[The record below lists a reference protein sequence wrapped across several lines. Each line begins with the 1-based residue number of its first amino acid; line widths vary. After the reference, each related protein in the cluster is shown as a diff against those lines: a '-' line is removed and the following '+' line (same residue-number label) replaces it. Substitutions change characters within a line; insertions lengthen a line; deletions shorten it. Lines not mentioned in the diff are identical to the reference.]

1 MARPTI
7 VPVHGSTPVHAWQRA
22 EIHLLLCSRVAT
34 TPFYFFY
41 SRLGFRS
48 ESCGPHCHFALHLLG
63 FFSSLRWPFSWY
75 GRLWYKVP
83 VSGMATH
90 VCIVNAQ
97 GETQP
102 SVLKEFVSIQ
112 LTSVRRSM
120 VRSSTCQFMTTQ
132 CSGKRSLEARYSKYT
147 SG

>member
-34 TPFYFFY
+34 TPSYFFY

-48 ESCGPHCHFALHLLG
+48 SEACGPHCHFALHLLG
-63 FFSSLRWPFSWY
+63 LSSPRWPFSWY

-83 VSGMATH
+83 VSGMATY
-90 VCIVNAQ
+90 VCIVNTQ

-112 LTSVRRSM
+112 LMSVRRFT
-120 VRSSTCQFMTTQ
+120 VRSSMCQLMTTQ
-132 CSGKRSLEARYSKYT
+132 CSGKRSLEARYRRYT